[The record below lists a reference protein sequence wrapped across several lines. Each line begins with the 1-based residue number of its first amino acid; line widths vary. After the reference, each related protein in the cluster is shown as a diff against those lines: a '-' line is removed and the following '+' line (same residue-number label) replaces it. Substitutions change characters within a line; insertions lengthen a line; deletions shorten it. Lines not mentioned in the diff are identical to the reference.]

1 MSDSQKEIVRYNIL
15 SDLAQIDEILSE
27 MGEER
32 VIDRMSFEAR
42 RENVTAELA
51 RLEASDE

>member
-51 RLEASDE
+51 RLEAADE